1 MGITGRFLGL
11 ENRRNTR
18 IFHAILDTLDAH
30 NPYPNLPMVREAYAL
45 ATEVHAKQRRK
56 KTGEAYIIHPLSVAL
71 EAAEHWM
78 DDVSVAAAILHD
90 TVEDADESFGLT
102 VDVLEERFGADVAHI
117 VGGMTK
123 LRREGGN
130 PADTKL
136 QTLNHLLVNSVTE
149 DLRTIVIKIFD
160 RVDNIK
166 SVDCFRQDKQ
176 ERIAKETLQFYV
188 PIASRLGF
196 FKEARVMEDHVMR
209 VLQPDVYKTVSRWLG
224 PNEKRTGRRVDRIVK
239 DIRSTLKG
247 MGIRCS
253 SIFYHKGVYTIF
265 EAMQNDG
272 LPLTRLDEGCNFNL
286 CLIVDDVDACF
297 RTVNLVHRK
306 FVHLPARF
314 RDFINNPKVNGY
326 QSLHTLCTGP
336 GIPKIQLLIR
346 TEEMHTANHIGV
358 VSQMRSGKVEDT
370 SFLDE
375 LVDSFQSIG
384 SGRLFDLAQRVQFPE
399 IDVFT
404 PAGHKL
410 KLPEGSTALDFA
422 YQIHTE
428 VGDQA
433 RTAEVDGHTKPL
445 KTVLHSGNRVRILTD
460 EATEPS
466 VQRLGW
472 VTTNRST
479 IALRRS
485 LQRMERKACRAEVG
499 RFITFCRRRLGIAL
513 RDDMPA
519 FEELLKIMEYDNSL
533 AFGADL
539 HAGRLDYDHV
549 IPFLAQVVPPEQV
562 RTLVKVL
569 GREDIMSDDQVSDTL
584 ELDDEDSIRTTVG
597 EVVGEYAQAYEPS
610 NMPLEIEGL
619 RYPIPVRLAG
629 CCRPQFGDVI
639 VAHTA
644 RRRGATIHRR
654 TCRAIR
660 QMVDFWPV
668 QMAKATWT
676 GPPRMETVR
685 YDILGSDRS
694 GLLLAISAVLS
705 EIKIDAQS
713 IKLMTEEGGVARGY
727 ANLELNALTDREEV
741 AQRLEAIPGITSV
754 SVRGSA

>member
-18 IFHAILDTLDAH
+18 IFNAALDTLNEHTAHPDLSMVRDAH
-30 NPYPNLPMVREAYAL
+30 AL
-45 ATEVHAKQRRK
+45 AVEVHSKHIRK
-56 KTGEAYIIHPLSVAL
+56 MTGEGYIVHPLSVAL
-71 EAAEHWM
+71 EAAEHRM

-90 TVEDADESFGLT
+90 TVEDADPSFGLT
-102 VDVLEERFGADVAHI
+102 VEVLRQRFGADVAKI
-117 VGGMTK
+117 VSGLTK
-123 LRREGGN
+123 LRREEVLED
-130 PADTKL
+130 PKL
-136 QTLNHLLVNSVTE
+136 ETLNKLLTATVTE

-166 SVDCFRQDKQ
+166 TVDVFAPEKQ
-176 ERIAKETLQFYV
+176 KRIATETLQFYV

-209 VLQPDVYKTVSRWLG
+209 VLQPEVYKTVNGWLG
-224 PNEKRTGRRVDRIVK
+224 SNQKRIGKAVDKIVR
-239 DIRSTLKG
+239 DVRTTLKG

-253 SIFYHKGVYTIF
+253 SLFYHKGIYTIF
-265 EAMQNDG
+265 KALTADR
-272 LPLTRLDEGCNFNL
+272 LPLSRIGEGCNFNL

-314 RDFINNPKVNGY
+314 RDFVNNPKVNGY

-336 GIPKIQLLIR
+336 GIPRIQVLIR

-358 VSQMRSGKVEDT
+358 ISQLRAGKVEDT

-375 LVDSFQSIG
+375 LVDSFQSLG
-384 SGRLFDLAQRVQFPE
+384 SRRLFDMAKRVHFPE
-399 IDVFT
+399 IDVFS
-404 PAGHKL
+404 PAGEKI

-428 VGDQA
+428 IGDQA
-433 RTAEVDGHTKPL
+433 RSAEIDGHSRPL
-445 KTVLHSGNRVRILTD
+445 KTALHSGNRVRILTD
-460 EATEPS
+460 EDTKPT
-466 VQRLGW
+466 VQRLDW
-472 VTTNRST
+472 VTTTRST

-485 LQRMERKACRAEVG
+485 LQRVERDVCHAEVR
-499 RFITFCRRRLGIAL
+499 RFLTFCRRRLGITL
-513 RDDMPA
+513 RDDMEEFRA
-519 FEELLKIMEYDNSL
+519 LLAAMDFEDEL
-533 AFGADL
+533 AFGAEL

-549 IPFLAQVVPPEQV
+549 IQFLTQVIPPKQV

-569 GREDIMSDDQVSDTL
+569 GDEEILSDAQVSDTL
-584 ELDDEDSIRTTVG
+584 EIEDEDSIRTAIE
-597 EVVGEYAQAYEPS
+597 EVVCEYTQGHDPAP
-610 NMPLEIEGL
+610 MPLSIEGL

-644 RRRGATIHRR
+644 RGRGATIHRR

-668 QMAKATWT
+668 QMAKASWI
-676 GPPRMETVR
+676 GPPRMEMVR
-685 YDILGSDRS
+685 FDILGRDRR

-705 EIKIDAQS
+705 EIKVDAQS
-713 IKLMTEEGGVARGY
+713 IKLNAEEGGLARGY
-727 ANLELNALTDREEV
+727 ANLELNALTDRAEV
-741 AQRLEAIPGITSV
+741 VQRLEAIPGITSV
-754 SVRGSA
+754 RIRTSG

>member
-18 IFHAILDTLDAH
+18 IFHAILDTLDQH
-30 NPYPNLPMVREAYAL
+30 TTLPNLPMVREAYAL

-56 KTGEAYIIHPLSVAL
+56 KTGDAYIIHPLSVAL
-71 EAAEHWM
+71 EAAEHRM

-90 TVEDADESFGLT
+90 TVEDADESFCLT
-102 VDVLEERFGADVAHI
+102 VDVLGERFGSDVAKI
-117 VGGMTK
+117 VDGLTK
-123 LRREGGN
+123 LRREGGG
-130 PADTKL
+130 ADAKL
-136 QTLNHLLVNSVTE
+136 QTLNHLLTSTVTE

-166 SVDCFRQDKQ
+166 SVDCFRPDKQ
-176 ERIAKETLQFYV
+176 RRIATETLQFYV

-196 FKEARVMEDHVMR
+196 FKEARVMEDHVMQ

-224 PNEKRTGRRVDRIVK
+224 PNEKRIGRRVDRIVK
-239 DIRSTLKG
+239 DVRTTLKE
-247 MGIRCS
+247 MDIRCS

-265 EAMQNDG
+265 EAMENDG
-272 LPLTRLDEGCNFNL
+272 LPLSRLDDGCNFNL

-297 RTVNLVHRK
+297 RTLNLVHRK

-336 GIPKIQLLIR
+336 GIPKIQVLIR

-358 VSQMRSGKVEDT
+358 ISQLRSGKVEDT

-384 SGRLFDLAQRVQFPE
+384 SGRLFDLAQRVHFPE
-399 IDVFT
+399 IDLFT
-404 PAGHKL
+404 PAGQKI
-410 KLPEGSTALDFA
+410 KLPEGATALDFA

-433 RTAEVDGHTKPL
+433 RAAEIDGHTRPL

-460 EATEPS
+460 KATAPT

-472 VTTNRST
+472 VTTTRAT

-485 LQRMERKACRAEVG
+485 LQRIERDLCSSEVD
-499 RFITFCRRRLGIAL
+499 RFLTFCRRRLGIAL
-513 RDDMPA
+513 REDTPA
-519 FEELLKIMEYDNSL
+519 FYELLKLMEFDDAL
-533 AFGADL
+533 EFGAEF

-549 IPFLAQVVPPEQV
+549 IQFLAQVIPPEQV

-569 GREDIMSDDQVSDTL
+569 GREDIMSDEQVSDTL

-597 EVVGEYAQAYEPS
+597 EVVGEYTQAIDPS
-610 NMPLEIEGL
+610 HMPLAIEGL
-619 RYPIPVRLAG
+619 RYPIRVRLAG
-629 CCRPQFGDVI
+629 CCRPQFGDDI

-660 QMVDFWPV
+660 QLVEFWPV
-668 QMAKATWT
+668 QMARASWT

-685 YDILGSDRS
+685 YDILGSDRR

-705 EIKIDAQS
+705 EIKVDAQS
-713 IKLMTEEGGVARGY
+713 IKLMAEDGGIARGY
-727 ANLELNALTDREEV
+727 ANLELSALTDREEV
-741 AQRLEAIPGITSV
+741 AQRLEAIPGITAV
-754 SVRGSA
+754 RVRGSA